1 MPNIIFMFPGV
12 GSHYFGMGKTLYDNF
27 SVAKLAFE
35 EASDAIKMDLAK
47 LCFSPDYKDEL
58 QKLQNSQ
65 LALVCVGVTTYR
77 VFMEEIG
84 LLPAFSMGYSL
95 GEYSALVCAGA
106 IEFKDALQMVQERG
120 DVVSDVANGIS
131 GTMAWVTNIDSRT
144 VEQICVEVSQ
154 TGDEVYVSAYD
165 TPLKTSISGT
175 NIAIRKAG
183 EKVVEA
189 GGIAIPIKM
198 SGPFHSPL
206 MIEAANK
213 FKEILIKYN
222 YQQPQYPVLSNYS
235 AHPFTDHASIIE
247 NLSLQLVSPIRWQES
262 LYYGLS
268 RGTDMAIELGP
279 KTVLKYLL
287 ENNTKECPVYSFD
300 KAEDLQAIK
309 NSFFFTEE
317 EYMPLIAK
325 CLATVV
331 STKNYNKH
339 NNGYE
344 ESVVQTFEQ
353 VQNMYEQLVET
364 KTLAQKE
371 HALAAIHMLQSALVA
386 KNLPERK
393 HADQIKKVLGHKRFS
408 S

>member
-1 MPNIIFMFPGV
+1 M
-12 GSHYFGMGKTLYDNF
+12 
-27 SVAKLAFE
+27 
-35 EASDAIKMDLAK
+35 
-47 LCFSPDYKDEL
+47 
-58 QKLQNSQ
+58 
-65 LALVCVGVTTYR
+65 TTYR

-120 DVVSDVANGIS
+120 DVVSDVSNRIS

-144 VEQICVEVSQ
+144 VEQICEEVSQ

-175 NIAIRKAG
+175 NTAIRKAG

-247 NLSLQLVSPIRWQES
+247 NLSLQLVSLFVGKNHYTMAYHEELTWQSS
-262 LYYGLS
+262 LGQKQCSSICWRTTPRNVPYIHL
-268 RGTDMAIELGP
+268 
-279 KTVLKYLL
+279 
-287 ENNTKECPVYSFD
+287 TK
-300 KAEDLQAIK
+300 
-309 NSFFFTEE
+309 
-317 EYMPLIAK
+317 
-325 CLATVV
+325 
-331 STKNYNKH
+331 
-339 NNGYE
+339 
-344 ESVVQTFEQ
+344 
-353 VQNMYEQLVET
+353 
-364 KTLAQKE
+364 QK
-371 HALAAIHMLQSALVA
+371 IYKQ
-386 KNLPERK
+386 
-393 HADQIKKVLGHKRFS
+393 
-408 S
+408 

>member
-1 MPNIIFMFPGV
+1 MLNILFMFPGV

-27 SVAKLAFE
+27 PVAKLAFE
-35 EASDAIKMDLAK
+35 EASDAVKIDLAK

-58 QKLQNSQ
+58 QKLKNSQ
-65 LALVCVGVTTYR
+65 IALVCVGVTTYR

-84 LLPAFSMGYSL
+84 ISPAFSMGYSL

-106 IEFKDALQMVQERG
+106 IQFGDALQMVQERG
-120 DVVSDVANGIS
+120 DVVNDVAKRIA
-131 GTMAWVTNIDSRT
+131 GTMAWVTNIDSQT
-144 VEQICVEVSQ
+144 VVKICEEVSQ
-154 TGDEVYVSAYD
+154 AGDEVYVSAYD
-165 TPLKTSISGT
+165 SPLKTSISGT

-206 MIEAANK
+206 MKEAANS
-213 FKEILIKYN
+213 FQGILSNYN
-222 YQQPQYPVLSNYS
+222 YQQPQYPVISNYT
-235 AHPFTDHASIIE
+235 AHPFTDRASISE

-262 LYYGLS
+262 LHYGLS
-268 RGTDMAIELGP
+268 LGADIAIELGP

-287 ENNTKECPVYSFD
+287 ENNTKEFPVYSFD
-300 KAEDLQAIK
+300 KAQDLQVIK
-309 NSFFFTEE
+309 NAFFFTEE

-325 CLATVV
+325 CLAAVV
-331 STKNYNKH
+331 STKNYNK
-339 NNGYE
+339 NKNEYE

-353 VQNMYEQLVET
+353 VQNMYEQLAET

-371 HALAAIHMLQSALVA
+371 HAVAAVNMLQSALLA
-386 KNLPERK
+386 KNLPKEKRVY
-393 HADQIKKVLGHKRFS
+393 QVKKVLGHKNFS
-408 S
+408 N